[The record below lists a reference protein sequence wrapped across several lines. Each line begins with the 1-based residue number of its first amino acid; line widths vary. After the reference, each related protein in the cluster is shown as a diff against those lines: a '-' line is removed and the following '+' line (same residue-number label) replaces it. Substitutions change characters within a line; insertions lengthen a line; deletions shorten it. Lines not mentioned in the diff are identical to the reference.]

1 MAPWGA
7 ILMKGPNS
15 SGKADAPFLARTIPI
30 LLVVVLMMNLL
41 PTGSSGGIEEP
52 PITRSGVLPV
62 DEVPLPI
69 SVPELDPRYV
79 IICPEEFKEEV
90 IPLAV
95 HRIRLGMPSRVYT
108 IESIEENFTGV
119 DREQKVHNFLRS
131 MHQNHSSFKWLFIV
145 GDSEHLR
152 PRALW
157 HYAYDRGQPFHN
169 YYYSDVYYAGLDH
182 DWDTDKDGRFG
193 EYSKTASPG
202 LNFKIP
208 LVDSVVKVDIETVR
222 KEEFGFR
229 TKVPGQKSIFQREGF
244 DAESLML
251 TADKNVIDV
260 EWIVQYKVQDPFNF
274 LFKVQDVR
282 QAVRDVSETAL
293 RRVIG
298 NMDFD
303 YVLSNREILA
313 SLTDKEMQ
321 AELDNYETGVKIV
334 TVQLQDVNPPD
345 AVKPAFNEV
354 NEADQDM
361 KRLVNEAEE
370 AYNRVIPKA
379 RGEALQIVEEAS
391 GYAAQRVNES
401 KGDTARFLAI
411 LKEYKTAKDVTRK
424 RMYLETM
431 QDILP
436 SVTDIYVIDKEQR
449 SILPFLNVGG
459 AQPK

>member
-1 MAPWGA
+1 MAWQDEQPPWG
-7 ILMKGPNS
+7 G
-15 SGKADAPFLARTIPI
+15 GKKPFSPEDFIAELLKKLKQGFGGGGRSDIPGEEGGEG
-30 LLVVVLMMNLL
+30 
-41 PTGSSGGIEEP
+41 PTGPSPGILGGVGKIL
-52 PITRSGVLPV
+52 I
-62 DEVPLPI
+62 
-69 SVPELDPRYV
+69 V
-79 IICPEEFKEEV
+79 IGIV
-90 IPLAV
+90 ILFQVAY
-95 HRIRLGMPSRVYT
+95 SAFYT
-108 IESIEENFTGV
+108 IKPGERGV
-119 DREQKVHNFLRS
+119 IL
-131 MHQNHSSFKWLFIV
+131 
-145 GDSEHLR
+145 
-152 PRALW
+152 
-157 HYAYDRGQPFHN
+157 
-169 YYYSDVYYAGLDH
+169 
-182 DWDTDKDGRFG
+182 RFG
-193 EYSKTASPG
+193 QYSKTAPPG
-202 LNFKIP
+202 LNFKLP
-208 LVDSVVKVDIETVR
+208 LIDEVYKVDIETVR

-229 TKVPGQKSIFQREGF
+229 TKIPARQTVYQKEGF

-282 QAVRDVSETAL
+282 QAVRDVSETAV

-313 SLTDKEMQ
+313 SLTDKELQ
-321 AELDNYETGVKIV
+321 AELDNYEAGVKIV
-334 TVQLQDVNPPD
+334 TVQLQDVNPPN

-391 GYAAQRVNES
+391 GYLAQRVNES

-411 LKEYKTAKDVTRK
+411 MKEYQAAKDVTRK

-431 QDILP
+431 QEILP

-459 AQPK
+459 APQK

>member
-1 MAPWGA
+1 MFQIKILDQSEDYMAWQDEQSPWGKGGKTPSPEQFIA
-7 ILMKGPNS
+7 DILKKLKQSFGGMGGTPPGGVEGGQEPSGSSPKKMFGGVGKILIIILVIVLFQVVNS
-15 SGKADAPFLARTIPI
+15 SYYTIKPGERG
-30 LLVVVLMMNLL
+30 VVL
-41 PTGSSGGIEEP
+41 
-52 PITRSGVLPV
+52 
-62 DEVPLPI
+62 
-69 SVPELDPRYV
+69 
-79 IICPEEFKEEV
+79 
-90 IPLAV
+90 
-95 HRIRLGMPSRVYT
+95 
-108 IESIEENFTGV
+108 
-119 DREQKVHNFLRS
+119 
-131 MHQNHSSFKWLFIV
+131 
-145 GDSEHLR
+145 
-152 PRALW
+152 
-157 HYAYDRGQPFHN
+157 
-169 YYYSDVYYAGLDH
+169 
-182 DWDTDKDGRFG
+182 RFG

-208 LVDSVVKVDIETVR
+208 LVDSVIKVDIETVR

-229 TKVPGQKSIFQREGF
+229 TKVPGQKSIYQREGF

-274 LFKVQDVR
+274 LFKVENVR
-282 QAVRDVSETAL
+282 QAVRDVSETAV

-313 SLTDKEMQ
+313 SLTDKELQ
-321 AELDNYETGVKIV
+321 AELDNYEAGVKIV

-391 GYAAQRVNES
+391 GYLAQRVNES

-411 LKEYKTAKDVTRK
+411 MKEYQAAKDVTRK

-431 QDILP
+431 QEILP
-436 SVTDIYVIDKEQR
+436 TVTDIYVIDKEQR
-449 SILPFLNVGG
+449 SILPFLNVGN
-459 AQPK
+459 APQK

>member
-1 MAPWGA
+1 MAWQDEQPPWG
-7 ILMKGPNS
+7 KG
-15 SGKADAPFLARTIPI
+15 GKTP
-30 LLVVVLMMNLL
+30 
-41 PTGSSGGIEEP
+41 S
-52 PITRSGVLPV
+52 
-62 DEVPLPI
+62 
-69 SVPELDPRYV
+69 
-79 IICPEEFKEEV
+79 PEEFIADILKKLKTLFGGMKGAPPGGGEGDQKPSGSSPKGMFGG
-90 IPLAV
+90 IGKILIIILAIV
-95 HRIRLGMPSRVYT
+95 LFQVANASYYT
-108 IESIEENFTGV
+108 IKPGERGV
-119 DREQKVHNFLRS
+119 VL
-131 MHQNHSSFKWLFIV
+131 
-145 GDSEHLR
+145 
-152 PRALW
+152 
-157 HYAYDRGQPFHN
+157 
-169 YYYSDVYYAGLDH
+169 
-182 DWDTDKDGRFG
+182 RFG
-193 EYSKTASPG
+193 NYSKTASPG
-202 LNFKIP
+202 LNFKVP
-208 LVDSVVKVDIETVR
+208 LVDDVIKVDIETVR

-229 TKVPGQKSIFQREGF
+229 TKVPGQRSIYQREGF

-282 QAVRDVSETAL
+282 QSVRDVSETSM
-293 RRVIG
+293 RIIVG

-313 SLTDKEMQ
+313 NTTADELQ
-321 AELDNYETGVKIV
+321 AELNNYEAGVVIV

-379 RGEALQIVEEAS
+379 RGEALQIVEEAN
-391 GYAAQRVNES
+391 GYLAQRVNES

-411 LKEYKTAKDVTRK
+411 MKEYQAAKDVTRR

-431 QDILP
+431 QEVLP

-459 AQPK
+459 VPQK

>member
-1 MAPWGA
+1 MAWQDEQPPWGGGKKPSSPEDFIA
-7 ILMKGPNS
+7 ELLKKLKESFGGGGGSDIPGEEGGQGPSRPS
-15 SGKADAPFLARTIPI
+15 SGIFGGMGKILIVIGIVILFQVAYSAFYTIKPGERG
-30 LLVVVLMMNLL
+30 VVL
-41 PTGSSGGIEEP
+41 
-52 PITRSGVLPV
+52 
-62 DEVPLPI
+62 
-69 SVPELDPRYV
+69 
-79 IICPEEFKEEV
+79 
-90 IPLAV
+90 
-95 HRIRLGMPSRVYT
+95 
-108 IESIEENFTGV
+108 
-119 DREQKVHNFLRS
+119 
-131 MHQNHSSFKWLFIV
+131 
-145 GDSEHLR
+145 
-152 PRALW
+152 
-157 HYAYDRGQPFHN
+157 
-169 YYYSDVYYAGLDH
+169 
-182 DWDTDKDGRFG
+182 RFG
-193 EYSKTASPG
+193 QYNKTAPPG
-202 LNFKIP
+202 LNFKLP
-208 LVDSVVKVDIETVR
+208 LIDEVYKVDIETVR

-229 TKVPGQKSIFQREGF
+229 TKIPGQKSVYQREGF

-313 SLTDKEMQ
+313 GLTDKELQ
-321 AELDNYETGVKIV
+321 AELDNYEAGVKIV
-334 TVQLQDVNPPD
+334 TVQLQDVNPPN

-391 GYAAQRVNES
+391 GYLAQRVNES

-411 LKEYKTAKDVTRK
+411 MKEYQVAKDVTRK
-424 RMYLETM
+424 RV
-431 QDILP
+431 Q
-436 SVTDIYVIDKEQR
+436 K
-449 SILPFLNVGG
+449 
-459 AQPK
+459 

>member
-1 MAPWGA
+1 MAWQDEQPPWGKGGRTPSPEDFIA
-7 ILMKGPNS
+7 DILKKLKAAFGGGRRNVPPGDEGDQGPAGGTP
-15 SGKADAPFLARTIPI
+15 SGFLGGIGKI
-30 LLVVVLMMNLL
+30 LVVVLIIIVVQVVY
-41 PTGSSGGIEEP
+41 SS
-52 PITRSGVLPV
+52 
-62 DEVPLPI
+62 
-69 SVPELDPRYV
+69 
-79 IICPEEFKEEV
+79 F
-90 IPLAV
+90 
-95 HRIRLGMPSRVYT
+95 YT
-108 IESIEENFTGV
+108 IKPGERGV
-119 DREQKVHNFLRS
+119 VL
-131 MHQNHSSFKWLFIV
+131 
-145 GDSEHLR
+145 
-152 PRALW
+152 
-157 HYAYDRGQPFHN
+157 
-169 YYYSDVYYAGLDH
+169 
-182 DWDTDKDGRFG
+182 RFG

-208 LVDSVVKVDIETVR
+208 LVDSVIKVDIETVR

-229 TKVPGQKSIFQREGF
+229 TKVPGQKSIYQREGF

-274 LFKVQDVR
+274 LFKVEDVR
-282 QAVRDVSETAL
+282 QAVRDVSETAV

-313 SLTDKEMQ
+313 SLTDKELQ
-321 AELDNYETGVKIV
+321 AELDNYEAGVKIV

-391 GYAAQRVNES
+391 GYLAQRVNES

-411 LKEYKTAKDVTRK
+411 MKEYQAAKDVTRK

-431 QDILP
+431 EEILP

-449 SILPFLNVGG
+449 SILPFLNIGN
-459 AQPK
+459 APQK

>member
-1 MAPWGA
+1 MAWQDEQSPWG
-7 ILMKGPNS
+7 KG
-15 SGKADAPFLARTIPI
+15 GKTP
-30 LLVVVLMMNLL
+30 
-41 PTGSSGGIEEP
+41 S
-52 PITRSGVLPV
+52 
-62 DEVPLPI
+62 
-69 SVPELDPRYV
+69 
-79 IICPEEFKEEV
+79 PEEFIADILKKIKTSFGGMRGAPPGGGEGDQKPSGSSPRRMFGG
-90 IPLAV
+90 IGKILIIILAIV
-95 HRIRLGMPSRVYT
+95 LFQVVNASYYT
-108 IESIEENFTGV
+108 IKPGERGV
-119 DREQKVHNFLRS
+119 VL
-131 MHQNHSSFKWLFIV
+131 
-145 GDSEHLR
+145 
-152 PRALW
+152 
-157 HYAYDRGQPFHN
+157 
-169 YYYSDVYYAGLDH
+169 
-182 DWDTDKDGRFG
+182 RFG
-193 EYSKTASPG
+193 NYSKTASPG
-202 LNFKIP
+202 LNFKVP
-208 LVDSVVKVDIETVR
+208 LVDDVIKVDIETVR

-229 TKVPGQKSIFQREGF
+229 TKVPGQRSIYQREGF

-282 QAVRDVSETAL
+282 QSVRDVSETSM
-293 RRVIG
+293 RRIVG

-313 SLTDKEMQ
+313 NTTANELQ
-321 AELDNYETGVKIV
+321 AELNNYEAGVVIV

-379 RGEALQIVEEAS
+379 RGEALQIVEEAN
-391 GYAAQRVNES
+391 GYLAQRVNES
-401 KGDTARFLAI
+401 KGDTSRFLSI
-411 LKEYKTAKDVTRK
+411 LKEYQAAKDVTRR

-431 QDILP
+431 QEVLP

-459 AQPK
+459 VPQK

>member
-1 MAPWGA
+1 MAWQDEQPPWGKGGRSQSPEDFIA
-7 ILMKGPNS
+7 GLLKKLKESLGGGGSGPPPGGGDEGAPTPSGGAPKGPFGGMS
-15 SGKADAPFLARTIPI
+15 KILIVI
-30 LLVVVLMMNLL
+30 LLIILFQVGNASYYTIKPGERGVVL
-41 PTGSSGGIEEP
+41 
-52 PITRSGVLPV
+52 
-62 DEVPLPI
+62 
-69 SVPELDPRYV
+69 
-79 IICPEEFKEEV
+79 
-90 IPLAV
+90 
-95 HRIRLGMPSRVYT
+95 
-108 IESIEENFTGV
+108 
-119 DREQKVHNFLRS
+119 
-131 MHQNHSSFKWLFIV
+131 
-145 GDSEHLR
+145 
-152 PRALW
+152 
-157 HYAYDRGQPFHN
+157 
-169 YYYSDVYYAGLDH
+169 
-182 DWDTDKDGRFG
+182 RFG

-208 LVDSVVKVDIETVR
+208 LVDDVIKVDIETVR

-229 TKVPGQKSIFQREGF
+229 TKVPGQKSIYQREGF
-244 DAESLML
+244 DSESLML

-260 EWIVQYKVQDPFNF
+260 QWIVQYKVQDPFNF

-282 QAVRDVSETAL
+282 QSVRDVSETSM
-293 RRVIG
+293 RRIVG

-313 SLTDKEMQ
+313 NTTAKELQ
-321 AELDNYETGVKIV
+321 AELNNYEAGAVIV

-391 GYAAQRVNES
+391 GYLAQRVNES
-401 KGDTARFLAI
+401 KGDTSRFLAI
-411 LKEYKTAKDVTRK
+411 MKEYQAAKEVTRK

-431 QDILP
+431 QEILP
-436 SVTDIYVIDKEQR
+436 SVTDIYVMDKDQR

-459 AQPK
+459 AQQK

>member
-1 MAPWGA
+1 MAWQDEQPPWG
-7 ILMKGPNS
+7 G
-15 SGKADAPFLARTIPI
+15 GKKSP
-30 LLVVVLMMNLL
+30 
-41 PTGSSGGIEEP
+41 S
-52 PITRSGVLPV
+52 
-62 DEVPLPI
+62 
-69 SVPELDPRYV
+69 
-79 IICPEEFKEEV
+79 PEEFIAALLKKLKNSFGGGGGSDIPGEEGGQV
-90 IPLAV
+90 PT
-95 HRIRLGMPSRVYT
+95 GPSRGMFGGIGKILIVIGIIVLFQVVNSSYYT
-108 IESIEENFTGV
+108 IKPGERGV
-119 DREQKVHNFLRS
+119 VL
-131 MHQNHSSFKWLFIV
+131 
-145 GDSEHLR
+145 
-152 PRALW
+152 
-157 HYAYDRGQPFHN
+157 
-169 YYYSDVYYAGLDH
+169 
-182 DWDTDKDGRFG
+182 RFG
-193 EYSKTASPG
+193 KYSKTAPPG
-202 LNFKIP
+202 LNFKLPII
-208 LVDSVVKVDIETVR
+208 DVVYKVDIETVR

-229 TKVPGQKSIFQREGF
+229 TKIPARQTVYQKEGF

-282 QAVRDVSETAL
+282 QALRDLSETAI
-293 RRVIG
+293 RQVIG

-313 SLTDKEMQ
+313 GSTSKQLQSVLNK
-321 AELDNYETGVKIV
+321 YEAGVKIV
-334 TVQLQDVNPPD
+334 TVQLQDVNPPN

-379 RGEALQIVEEAS
+379 RGEALQMVEEAS
-391 GYAAQRVNES
+391 GYLAQRVNES

-411 LKEYKTAKDVTRK
+411 MKEYQAAKEVTRK

-431 QDILP
+431 QEILP

-459 AQPK
+459 ASQK

>member
-1 MAPWGA
+1 MAWQDEQPPWGKGGRSKSPEDFIA
-7 ILMKGPNS
+7 ELLKKLKESFTGGGSGPPPEGGEEGDPTPSGGTPKGLFGGMSKIL
-15 SGKADAPFLARTIPI
+15 IVI
-30 LLVVVLMMNLL
+30 LLIILFQVVNASYYTIKPGERGVVL
-41 PTGSSGGIEEP
+41 
-52 PITRSGVLPV
+52 
-62 DEVPLPI
+62 
-69 SVPELDPRYV
+69 
-79 IICPEEFKEEV
+79 
-90 IPLAV
+90 
-95 HRIRLGMPSRVYT
+95 
-108 IESIEENFTGV
+108 
-119 DREQKVHNFLRS
+119 
-131 MHQNHSSFKWLFIV
+131 
-145 GDSEHLR
+145 
-152 PRALW
+152 
-157 HYAYDRGQPFHN
+157 
-169 YYYSDVYYAGLDH
+169 
-182 DWDTDKDGRFG
+182 RFG

-208 LVDSVVKVDIETVR
+208 LVDDVIKVDIETVR

-229 TKVPGQKSIFQREGF
+229 TKVPGQKSIYQREGF

-260 EWIVQYKVQDPFNF
+260 QWIVQYKVQDPFNF

-282 QAVRDVSETAL
+282 QSVRDVSETSM
-293 RRVIG
+293 RRIVG

-313 SLTDKEMQ
+313 NTTAKELQ
-321 AELDNYETGVKIV
+321 AELNNYEAGAVIV

-391 GYAAQRVNES
+391 GYLAQRVNES
-401 KGDTARFLAI
+401 KGDTSRFLAI
-411 LKEYKTAKDVTRK
+411 MKEYQAAEEVTRK

-431 QDILP
+431 QEILP
-436 SVTDIYVIDKEQR
+436 SVTDIYVMDKDQR

-459 AQPK
+459 AQQK

>member
-1 MAPWGA
+1 MAWQDEQPPWG
-7 ILMKGPNS
+7 KG
-15 SGKADAPFLARTIPI
+15 GKTP
-30 LLVVVLMMNLL
+30 
-41 PTGSSGGIEEP
+41 S
-52 PITRSGVLPV
+52 
-62 DEVPLPI
+62 
-69 SVPELDPRYV
+69 
-79 IICPEEFKEEV
+79 PEEFIADILKKLKASFGGGFKGGAPGEEGGEGGSGGAPSGLLGGIGKLLIV
-90 IPLAV
+90 ILIIV
-95 HRIRLGMPSRVYT
+95 IIQVVYSSFYT
-108 IESIEENFTGV
+108 IKPGERGV
-119 DREQKVHNFLRS
+119 VL
-131 MHQNHSSFKWLFIV
+131 
-145 GDSEHLR
+145 
-152 PRALW
+152 
-157 HYAYDRGQPFHN
+157 
-169 YYYSDVYYAGLDH
+169 
-182 DWDTDKDGRFG
+182 RFG

-208 LVDSVVKVDIETVR
+208 LVDTVIKVDIETVR

-229 TKVPGQKSIFQREGF
+229 TKVPGQKSIYQREGF

-274 LFKVQDVR
+274 LFKVENVR
-282 QAVRDVSETAL
+282 QAVRDVSETAV

-313 SLTDKEMQ
+313 SMTDKELQ
-321 AELDNYETGVKIV
+321 AELDNYEAGVKIV

-391 GYAAQRVNES
+391 GYLAQRVNES

-411 LKEYKTAKDVTRK
+411 MKEYQIAKDVTRK

-431 QDILP
+431 QEILP

-459 AQPK
+459 APQK

>member
-1 MAPWGA
+1 MAWQDEQPPWGKGGRTPSPEDFIA
-7 ILMKGPNS
+7 DILKKLKAAFAGGRRNVPPGDEGDDGVPGGAP
-15 SGKADAPFLARTIPI
+15 SGFLGGIGKI
-30 LLVVVLMMNLL
+30 LVVVLIIIVVQVVY
-41 PTGSSGGIEEP
+41 SS
-52 PITRSGVLPV
+52 
-62 DEVPLPI
+62 
-69 SVPELDPRYV
+69 
-79 IICPEEFKEEV
+79 F
-90 IPLAV
+90 
-95 HRIRLGMPSRVYT
+95 YT
-108 IESIEENFTGV
+108 IKPGERGV
-119 DREQKVHNFLRS
+119 VL
-131 MHQNHSSFKWLFIV
+131 
-145 GDSEHLR
+145 
-152 PRALW
+152 
-157 HYAYDRGQPFHN
+157 
-169 YYYSDVYYAGLDH
+169 
-182 DWDTDKDGRFG
+182 RFG

-208 LVDSVVKVDIETVR
+208 LVDSVIKVDIETVR

-229 TKVPGQKSIFQREGF
+229 TKVPGQKSIYQREGF

-274 LFKVQDVR
+274 LFKVENVR
-282 QAVRDVSETAL
+282 QAVRDVSETAV

-313 SLTDKEMQ
+313 SLTDKELQ
-321 AELDNYETGVKIV
+321 AELDNYEAGVKIV

-391 GYAAQRVNES
+391 GYLAQRVNES
-401 KGDTARFLAI
+401 KGDTARFLSI
-411 LKEYKTAKDVTRK
+411 MKEYQAAKDVTRK

-431 QDILP
+431 EEILP

-449 SILPFLNVGG
+449 SILPFLNIGNPP
-459 AQPK
+459 QK

>member
-1 MAPWGA
+1 MAWQDEQPPWGKGGKTPSPEDFIA
-7 ILMKGPNS
+7 DILKKLKTSFGGMKGAPPGGGEGDQKPSGSSPKGMFGGIGKILIIILAIVLFQVANS
-15 SGKADAPFLARTIPI
+15 SYYTIKPGERG
-30 LLVVVLMMNLL
+30 VVL
-41 PTGSSGGIEEP
+41 
-52 PITRSGVLPV
+52 
-62 DEVPLPI
+62 
-69 SVPELDPRYV
+69 
-79 IICPEEFKEEV
+79 
-90 IPLAV
+90 
-95 HRIRLGMPSRVYT
+95 
-108 IESIEENFTGV
+108 
-119 DREQKVHNFLRS
+119 
-131 MHQNHSSFKWLFIV
+131 
-145 GDSEHLR
+145 
-152 PRALW
+152 
-157 HYAYDRGQPFHN
+157 
-169 YYYSDVYYAGLDH
+169 
-182 DWDTDKDGRFG
+182 RFG
-193 EYSKTASPG
+193 KYSKTASPG

-208 LVDSVVKVDIETVR
+208 LVDDLIKVDIETVR

-260 EWIVQYKVQDPFNF
+260 QWIVQYKVQDPFNF

-282 QAVRDVSETAL
+282 QAVRDVSETSM
-293 RRVIG
+293 RRIVG

-313 SLTDKEMQ
+313 NTTAKELQ
-321 AELDNYETGVKIV
+321 AELNNYEAGAVIV

-391 GYAAQRVNES
+391 GYLAQRVNES
-401 KGDTARFLAI
+401 KGDTSRFLAI
-411 LKEYKTAKDVTRK
+411 MKEYQAAREVTRK

-431 QDILP
+431 QEILP
-436 SVTDIYVIDKEQR
+436 SVTDIYVMDKDQR

-459 AQPK
+459 AQQK